1 MHEHI
6 EQLQALTAALRDV
19 IRQDKREHKD
29 LPKYR
34 RTERA
39 NLHHRLMLLV
49 PVVKDTRTYVAQLKT
64 GQSTDDFRCAPDRL
78 VSVLLSLFA
87 TGKVFVPESHDLW
100 QIQLPAAL
108 VEAHCNRYY
117 EYPFKQSFYREN
129 DKFIQFC
136 KQHAKGLSVLGDYR
150 GLLLEHD
157 LSAQNSSQTRKMK
170 ELSAA
175 LALKTRLKTLLKP
188 EEFDLLRRYQKAV
201 FAAN

>member
-6 EQLQALTAALRDV
+6 EQLQALTTGLRDV
-19 IRQDKREHKD
+19 IRKDKGEHKD

-49 PVVKDTRTYVAQLKT
+49 PVVKDTRIYLSQLKT
-64 GQSTDDFRCAPDRL
+64 CQSTEDSRCAPDRL

-87 TGKVFVPESHDLW
+87 TGKVFVPETHDLW
-100 QIQLPAAL
+100 QIPLPAAL

-117 EYPFKQSFYREN
+117 EYPFQQSFYRAN
-129 DKFIQFC
+129 DKFNQFC
-136 KQHAKGLSVLGDYR
+136 KQHATGLSLLGDYR
-150 GLLLEHD
+150 ALFLEHD

-170 ELSAA
+170 ELSTA
-175 LALKTRLKTLLKP
+175 LALKTRLKMLLKP

-201 FAAN
+201 FAVN